1 MRVGQLVGDRY
12 RLEDPVDD
20 EGRGEVWFAA
30 DEQLGRRVVLK
41 RGGAIGERPRLL
53 GVARAQA
60 RATHPH
66 VVTLYGVEFIETGP
80 DAGCWLVM
88 EYVTGGSL
96 EKQPRMAPERAALIG
111 AQIASALGAL
121 HANGVVHCDV
131 KPANVVITD
140 DGTPKLTD
148 FDSAQRTGS
157 NETISPDRPLSYTP
171 DYAAPEVVN
180 GSPEPR
186 SDVYSLA
193 AMLYKAVTG
202 VPHDEVD
209 GADGA
214 DGGGGAGGTAD
225 PDGEDAAS
233 LREWKVSQGVLRR
246 ERDTGPLAAPLEAML
261 RRRPDRRPD
270 AAEARRLLQE
280 AAGRRRWTRRLALPG
295 AARRYPRATAA
306 AGTALVTAVALAAAW
321 FWWLG
326 PDRDDDDP
334 GAAPGGGKAQAGSVI
349 GDPRTMDPCSLT
361 DPGEFARFGRGAEWD
376 RDYGNFDRCDV
387 LVYPQGP
394 DGEHI
399 DVQVQFDSGP
409 SPESP
414 APVRTF
420 GGIGI
425 IEEPPEGRE
434 CARALVL
441 PDEADSDV
449 SIWIYVD
456 GGDARGYGGVGTL
469 CDMADVAA
477 RTASETLGR
486 ARAENRTVPRRDPP
500 AADVSLLWLDAC
512 RLLDARALE
521 IVPGIDAGDPD
532 VGFGNWDCDWYSTT
546 RDIEVQLRYDRDQPL
561 SGEDGKVTVLAG
573 RDTVVSPEYDG
584 EDTCTVRVEY
594 REYPDENGQKAV
606 ELLYLTLDG
615 DDESPDDLCGMAT
628 RLAETAAGELPKL

>member
-1 MRVGQLVGDRY
+1 MGQLVGDRY
-12 RLEDPVDD
+12 RLEELIDD

-41 RGGAIGERPRLL
+41 RGGAIAERPRLL

-60 RATHPH
+60 KATHPH

-88 EYVTGGSL
+88 EHVPGGSL
-96 EKQPRMAPERAALIG
+96 DKQPRMAPERAARIG

-148 FDSAQRTGS
+148 FDSAQRTNS
-157 NETISPDRPLSYTP
+157 NETISPGRPLSYTP

-180 GSPEPR
+180 GSPVPR

-202 VPHDEVD
+202 VPHDEAD
-209 GADGA
+209 GAHEGADGQ
-214 DGGGGAGGTAD
+214 AGGD
-225 PDGEDAAS
+225 SRDGRDSQEDDAT

-261 RRRPDRRPD
+261 RRRADRRPD
-270 AAEARRLLQE
+270 AAEARRLLEE
-280 AAGRRRWTRRLALPG
+280 AAGQRSRARRLAFL
-295 AARRYPRATAA
+295 AAPRRHPRAGIV
-306 AGTALVTAVALAAAW
+306 AGTALVTVAALAGAW
-321 FWWLG
+321 LWW
-326 PDRDDDDP
+326 
-334 GAAPGGGKAQAGSVI
+334 PGGEPADTPDDSKPAAGSVI
-349 GDPRTMDPCSLT
+349 GDRRTMDPCSLT
-361 DPGEFARFGRGAEWD
+361 DPGEFTRFGRSAERD

-387 LVYPQGP
+387 LVYPQGE

-399 DVQVQFDSGP
+399 DVQVEFDSGP
-409 SPESP
+409 APESP

-420 GGIGI
+420 GGIGV
-425 IEEPPEGRE
+425 IEEPPEGDE

-441 PDEADSDV
+441 PDEGDRDV

-456 GGDARGYGGVGTL
+456 GGDARYSGGADTL
-469 CDMADVAA
+469 CAMADVAA
-477 RTASETLGR
+477 RTASETLGK
-486 ARAENRTVPRRDPP
+486 ARAEGRTVPRRNPP
-500 AADVSLLWLDAC
+500 AAEVSLLWLDAC
-512 RLLDARALE
+512 RLLDAQALE
-521 IVPGIDAGDPD
+521 IVPGVDAGDPD

-561 SGEDGKVTVLAG
+561 TGEDGTVTRLAG
-573 RDTVVSPEYDG
+573 RDAVVSPQYDG

-594 REYPDENGQKAV
+594 REYPDENAQKAV
-606 ELLYLTLDG
+606 ELLYLTLEG
-615 DDESPDDLCGMAT
+615 DDESPDELCGMAT
-628 RLAETAAGELPKL
+628 RLAETAAGELPKV

>member
-1 MRVGQLVGDRY
+1 MGRLVGDRY
-12 RLEDPVDD
+12 RLEELIGD

-66 VVTLYGVEFIETGP
+66 VVTLYGVEFIESGP

-88 EYVTGGSL
+88 EHVTGGSL
-96 EKQPRMAPERAALIG
+96 EKQPRMAPEKAARIG
-111 AQIASALGAL
+111 AQIASALAAL

-180 GSPEPR
+180 GSPVPR

-202 VPHDEVD
+202 VPHDEDD
-209 GADGA
+209 GD
-214 DGGGGAGGTAD
+214 
-225 PDGEDAAS
+225 EDES
-233 LREWKVSQGVLRR
+233 TLREWKVSQGVLRR

-261 RRRPDRRPD
+261 RRRADRRPD
-270 AAEARRLLQE
+270 AAEARRLLEE
-280 AAGRRRWTRRLALPG
+280 AAGQRRW
-295 AARRYPRATAA
+295 ARRFAFLGTPRRHPRASVA
-306 AGTALVTAVALAAAW
+306 AGTALVAAAALAGAW
-321 FWWLG
+321 FWWLT
-326 PDRDDDDP
+326 PDRDDDEP
-334 GAAPGGGKAQAGSVI
+334 GRQPGDGKPHAGSVI
-349 GDPRTMDPCSLT
+349 GDRRTMDPCALT
-361 DPGEFARFGRGAEWD
+361 DPGEFARFGQSVERD

-387 LVYPQGP
+387 LVYPQGE

-399 DVQVQFDSGP
+399 DVQVEFDAGP
-409 SPESP
+409 APESP

-425 IEEPPEGRE
+425 IEGPQEGDE

-456 GGDARGYGGVGTL
+456 GGAARDYGGIGTL
-469 CDMADVAA
+469 CDMADIAA
-477 RTASETLGR
+477 RTASETLGK
-486 ARAENRTVPRRDPP
+486 ARTEKRTVPRRDPP

-521 IVPGIDAGDPD
+521 IVPGVDAGDPD

-561 SGEDGKVTVLAG
+561 SGEDGRVTMMAG
-573 RDTVVSPEYDG
+573 RDAVVSPAYDG

-615 DDESPDDLCGMAT
+615 DDESPDELCGMAT
-628 RLAETAAGELPKL
+628 QLAETAARELPRI

>member
-12 RLEDPVDD
+12 RLEELIGD

-30 DEQLGRRVVLK
+30 DEQLGRPVVLK

-60 RATHPH
+60 KATHPH
-66 VVTLYGVEFIETGP
+66 VVTLYGVEFIESGP

-88 EYVTGGSL
+88 EHVTGGSL
-96 EKQPRMAPERAALIG
+96 EKQPRMAPEKAARTG
-111 AQIASALGAL
+111 AQIASALAAL

-180 GSPEPR
+180 GSPVPR

-202 VPHDEVD
+202 VPHDEDD
-209 GADGA
+209 GD
-214 DGGGGAGGTAD
+214 
-225 PDGEDAAS
+225 EDES
-233 LREWKVSQGVLRR
+233 TLREWKVSQGVLRR
-246 ERDTGPLAAPLEAML
+246 ERDTGPLAGPLEAML
-261 RRRPDRRPD
+261 RRRADRRPD
-270 AAEARRLLQE
+270 AAEARRLLEE
-280 AAGRRRWTRRLALPG
+280 AAGQRRW
-295 AARRYPRATAA
+295 ARRFGFLGAPRRHPRATAA
-306 AGTALVTAVALAAAW
+306 AGTALVTAAAVAGAW
-321 FWWLG
+321 FWWLT
-326 PDRDDDDP
+326 PDRDDE
-334 GAAPGGGKAQAGSVI
+334 PGGTPGDEKPRAGSII
-349 GDPRTMDPCSLT
+349 GDQRTMDPCALT
-361 DPGEFARFGRGAEWD
+361 DPGEFARFGTYVERD

-387 LVYPQGP
+387 LVYPQVEE
-394 DGEHI
+394 GEHI
-399 DVQVQFDSGP
+399 DVQVEFDSGP
-409 SPESP
+409 APESP

-425 IEEPPEGRE
+425 IEEPQEGDE

-441 PDEADSDV
+441 PDEADRDV

-456 GGDARGYGGVGTL
+456 GGDARDYGGIGTL
-469 CDMADVAA
+469 CDMADIAA
-477 RTASETLGR
+477 RTASETLGK
-486 ARAENRTVPRRDPP
+486 ARAEKRTVPRRDPP

-521 IVPGIDAGDPD
+521 IVPGVDAGDPD

-546 RDIEVQLRYDRDQPL
+546 RDIEIQLRYDRDQPL
-561 SGEDGKVTVLAG
+561 SGEDGRVTMLAG
-573 RDTVVSPEYDG
+573 RDTVVSPAYDG

-615 DDESPDDLCGMAT
+615 DDESPDELCAMAT
-628 RLAETAAGELPKL
+628 RLAETAAGELPKI